1 MALTLT
7 VEKTTLFRRDLKR
20 AMRRPDAE
28 EIDAA
33 LQEVIGQLRNRKP
46 LPPKNR
52 DHALVGIKAR
62 DCHVRPDWVLIYAVE
77 GDTLTLIRTGT
88 HSALGLA

>member
-1 MALTLT
+1 MALTL
-7 VEKTTLFRRDLKR
+7 VKTALYRRDLKR

-33 LQEVIGQLRNRKP
+33 LQEVIGLLRDKKP
-46 LPPKNR
+46 LPAKNR
-52 DHALVGIKAR
+52 DHALVGVKAR
-62 DCHVRPDWVLIYAVE
+62 DCHVRPDWVLLYAVE
-77 GDTLTLIRTGT
+77 GDVLTLLRTGT